1 MKVNFEIKF
10 VKLILCEKFF
20 AQVKFFLEEI
30 FVIEKIVGDLLRE
43 KNFTISCAESCTG
56 GLLTSKLT
64 DIAGSSNY
72 VKGAIVSYTDEI
84 KNKILQVEEE
94 TLKNFSAVSEE
105 TALEMSKN
113 VRKIFCTD
121 IGVSVTGYAGPGGEV
136 GKVFISVA
144 GEKNVAVK
152 KFNFAGS
159 RIEIKN
165 QAATSALEFLENF
178 LQSND

>member
-1 MKVNFEIKF
+1 M
-10 VKLILCEKFF
+10 
-20 AQVKFFLEEI
+20 
-30 FVIEKIVGDLLRE
+30 IEKIVGDLLRE

-64 DIAGSSNY
+64 DVAGSSDY

-94 TLKNFSAVSEE
+94 TLKNYSAVSEE

-113 VRKIFCTD
+113 VRKIFQTN

-144 GEKNVAVK
+144 DEKNFAVK
-152 KFNFAGS
+152 KFNFTGS
-159 RIEIKN
+159 RTEIKN
-165 QAATSALEFLENF
+165 QAAESALKFLEAF
-178 LQSND
+178 LSNQS